1 VLVVDDDNGQRTL
14 LKTMLSKEG
23 YEVDTAEDGD
33 LAVKAAQRMTYDV
46 ILMDGFMPSK
56 TGWETTTD
64 IRSDEIAQGVEIANR
79 CAIIGVTGATSKEDE
94 EKCFESGMTDVI
106 SKPVKREN
114 LMAKVMQW
122 TQGKEAARASKKAE
136 VVVSADNSAAGSPQ
150 RSIVAVVYD
159 TDKANRVVLKGIFKV
174 IGATVDFADTH
185 ADCMVL
191 MATKQVD
198 MVLLNTELESID
210 FMFTIAE
217 IRKIHNMRVAN
228 LMPIF
233 AISASKDPSRLVR
246 EGFTAVFRKPLDRN
260 EIKETVLKCLFP
272 SEKAVAGGAA
282 GCNSPEHLA
291 LSRQSCGPSSA
302 PDIVGAREN
311 EEKVVRVLIVEDHWA
326 NRRLLETML
335 RKQGSEFLMEAVENG
350 QEAVH
355 ITSARQYDI
364 ILMDCNMPI
373 KDGWQATEEIRQMAG
388 PNKMTPIIAVT
399 ANAMKGDRE
408 KCMAAGM
415 DDYISKPVDRKRL
428 QEVLSKWVSHLV
440 RSGESFN

>member
-1 VLVVDDDNGQRTL
+1 MLVVDDDNGQRTL

-33 LAVKAAQRMTYDV
+33 LAVKAAQRMPYDV

-56 TGWETTTD
+56 TGWEATTD
-64 IRSDEIAQGVEIANR
+64 IRADEIAKGVEIANR

-114 LMAKVMQW
+114 LIAKVMQW
-122 TQGKEAARASKKAE
+122 TQGKEAARASKKSE

-185 ADCMVL
+185 DDCMVL
-191 MATKQVD
+191 MAARQVD

-210 FMFTIAE
+210 FMSTIAE

-233 AISASKDPSRLVR
+233 AISASKDPSILVR

-260 EIKETVLKCLFP
+260 GIKETVLKYLVP

-291 LSRQSCGPSSA
+291 FSRQSCGPSSA
-302 PDIVGAREN
+302 PDIIGAKDN

-428 QEVLSKWVSHLV
+428 QEVLSKWVSHSV